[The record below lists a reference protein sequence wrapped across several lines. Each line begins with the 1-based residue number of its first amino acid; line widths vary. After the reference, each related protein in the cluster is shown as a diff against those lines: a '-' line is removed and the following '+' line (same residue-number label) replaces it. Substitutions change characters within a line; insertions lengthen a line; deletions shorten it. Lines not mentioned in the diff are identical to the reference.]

1 MVGQSVP
8 RPHEPSANSRST
20 RPALLSAKIVRLFSF
35 QKVFSIMT
43 RILALSGSLRTASF
57 NTALARAAAELAPA
71 GTTIDVATLR
81 GVPLYDGDDE
91 AQNGIPPA
99 VAALKDQILAADGL
113 LLVTPDY
120 NSGVPGVL
128 KNGIDWLSRTD
139 LKAVFGQRPTGLI
152 GAAAGGFG
160 TLPAQTAWLPILK
173 ALGAQVYSGGSLM
186 LPSAHNAFNEQGQLI
201 NEKTRQNLIDFLAGF
216 AAFVQSH
223 KR

>member
-1 MVGQSVP
+1 
-8 RPHEPSANSRST
+8 
-20 RPALLSAKIVRLFSF
+20 
-35 QKVFSIMT
+35 MT
-43 RILALSGSLRTASF
+43 RILALSGSLRAASF
-57 NTALARAAAELAPA
+57 NTALARTAAELAPE
-71 GTTIDVATLR
+71 GTSIEVATLR

-120 NSGVPGVL
+120 NSGVPGVF

-139 LKAVFGQRPTGLI
+139 LKAVFGQRPTGLM
-152 GAAAGGFG
+152 GASAGGFG

-173 ALGAQVYSGGSLM
+173 ALGAQVYSGGSVM
-186 LPSAHNAFNEQGQLI
+186 VSRAHTVFNDQGQLTDD
-201 NEKTRQNLIDFLAGF
+201 KTRQNLIDFLAGF
-216 AAFVQSH
+216 AAFVQRH